1 MTRAAAAAA
10 LARLGLA
17 APPPLGPELT
27 PALAPPADPAPCAPR
42 PPHPRAA
49 HVHVH
54 ARGVA
59 LRYGCCCWCCCW
71 VAAAVGFTRRSLTR
85 GRARGNFSHK
95 AFFLSLVFF
104 SFAKLT
110 FTPFHFSPVVSI
122 PPGLLVLL
130 LHSSLFS
137 RLVKVLGFC
146 RWFSPLVAAVPK
158 EGKRSSCGRIGKVF

>member
-1 MTRAAAAAA
+1 MTRAAAATA

-42 PPHPRAA
+42 PPPPPTRAA

-54 ARGVA
+54 ARGLA
-59 LRYGCCCWCCCW
+59 LRYGGWCW

-95 AFFLSLVFF
+95 AFFLSLFFF

-122 PPGLLVLL
+122 PSGLLVLLLL